1 MCVQGS
7 LNILSHGYACIQFW
21 FFYYLCVGADIFS
34 LFGVKHG
41 ESMGFYWS
49 SPALETCTD
58 DFHNGASMAGI
69 IKESFPQFSLF
80 ISLSLWRKR
89 HQQIPSSYKARTL
102 PELAPDD

>member
-1 MCVQGS
+1 MATPAYHSGFSIICG
-7 LNILSHGYACIQFW
+7 LGLTLSP
-21 FFYYLCVGADIFS
+21 YLVEG
-34 LFGVKHG
+34 
-41 ESMGFYWS
+41 MGFYWG

-89 HQQIPSSYKARTL
+89 HQQIPSSYTARSL
-102 PELAPDD
+102 PELAPDV